1 MKLLFSIEQLQRRSL
16 TSCLTHNMPRCKNNV
31 SSSSAGQQKRN
42 SRGQLK
48 SIKVAVHKYMYV
60 ILYRLADMSQPTSPI
75 IKRRTKHLFKNKLQD
90 EDTDDIVIPGT
101 PQKPRKRLFK
111 LSKVVTK
118 NNNNDEDKVEHDGSN
133 IDDSRRNVLSS
144 NDVLTS
150 SPPLILSPHVPSS
163 PLAFFKSYPHA
174 YSPDYFGSPDF
185 LYRSKPENGEDPI
198 QAEMSQSLLAISK
211 ADERLDMFKQEN
223 KPVKKS
229 KNFSSNKNKRAPNMF
244 LSAELDKTIFGD

>member
-90 EDTDDIVIPGT
+90 EEFWSYLVSIMIWYTRSVENIEFQCQGAVLEPVHARCQRACTLWKFFRFKFWSYIVSIIIG
-101 PQKPRKRLFK
+101 
-111 LSKVVTK
+111 
-118 NNNNDEDKVEHDGSN
+118 
-133 IDDSRRNVLSS
+133 
-144 NDVLTS
+144 
-150 SPPLILSPHVPSS
+150 
-163 PLAFFKSYPHA
+163 
-174 YSPDYFGSPDF
+174 
-185 LYRSKPENGEDPI
+185 
-198 QAEMSQSLLAISK
+198 
-211 ADERLDMFKQEN
+211 
-223 KPVKKS
+223 
-229 KNFSSNKNKRAPNMF
+229 
-244 LSAELDKTIFGD
+244 

>member
-101 PQKPRKRLFK
+101 PQKPMSSLIMPVFHKPNKGMCTPRKNSRYQFSS
-111 LSKVVTK
+111 LSWHKK
-118 NNNNDEDKVEHDGSN
+118 DEISWKKW
-133 IDDSRRNVLSS
+133 ISRPGVLS
-144 NDVLTS
+144 
-150 SPPLILSPHVPSS
+150 
-163 PLAFFKSYPHA
+163 
-174 YSPDYFGSPDF
+174 
-185 LYRSKPENGEDPI
+185 
-198 QAEMSQSLLAISK
+198 
-211 ADERLDMFKQEN
+211 
-223 KPVKKS
+223 
-229 KNFSSNKNKRAPNMF
+229 RAR
-244 LSAELDKTIFGD
+244 AR